1 MRTGWRGTQIKSRK
15 PGKEISMA
23 IHFGAEQFCV
33 AQTAAIALVF
43 HITFL
48 ILEETWLI
56 FPGCVMTFSWKVE
69 IASNSCPEP
78 PRLIRLKFALIVS
91 ELPFPNFFPLLHTP
105 MPFLNSR
112 SLLENSDLTERIDRG
127 RGASG
132 HPHLG
137 GLGEVYICVCVCKCT
152 PAHWHLLGANVTD
165 CSWLHRLAHAPSLM
179 CIIALPLSGAETN
192 SHRQILV
199 FFFSSPSSPF
209 YPSLWFRLQ
218 SRQKNTA
225 ELFGRS
231 FIFLLSLLTADNK
244 ATS

>member
-105 MPFLNSR
+105 VPFLNSR

-127 RGASG
+127 QGDGG

-137 GLGEVYICVCVCKCT
+137 GLGEVYICVCVYKCT

-179 CIIALPLSGAETN
+179 RIIALPLSRAETN

-199 FFFSSPSSPF
+199 FFFFS
-209 YPSLWFRLQ
+209 
-218 SRQKNTA
+218 
-225 ELFGRS
+225 
-231 FIFLLSLLTADNK
+231 LLSFLSLPLI
-244 ATS
+244 